1 MHIPELSTQIIELGE
16 ILRQKKYMLGTA
28 ESCTGGLISMLLTEV
43 SGSSGWFSGTIVS
56 YANEVKENI
65 LHVPHET
72 LLEHGAV
79 SEQTALAMVRGVQD
93 ALHLQAAISVT
104 GIAGPG
110 GGTEDKPVG
119 TVWIGFAIGT
129 RHFTQHNVFSGGR
142 ADVRYQTAMAAITT
156 LLHELKK

>member
-1 MHIPELSTQIIELGE
+1 MHIPELSTQIVELGE
-16 ILRQKKYMLGTA
+16 LLRQNKYMLGTA

-43 SGSSGWFSGTIVS
+43 SGSSDWFRGTIVS

-72 LLEHGAV
+72 LHNHGAV

-93 ALHLQAAISVT
+93 ALNLQVAISVT
-104 GIAGPG
+104 GIAGPT

-129 RHFTQHNVFSGGR
+129 QQFAQHHVFSGGR

-156 LLHELKK
+156 LLHELKR